1 MYAENVWILLFT
13 FVNLL
18 VVSSYFVFRTFSL
31 CVLLI
36 VNGHKGALVNKINSD
51 NTFHGDNVL
60 PVSTLLLL

>member
-18 VVSSYFVFRTFSL
+18 AVFSDFVFRTFSL

-36 VNGHKGALVNKINSD
+36 VNGRKD
-51 NTFHGDNVL
+51 
-60 PVSTLLLL
+60 